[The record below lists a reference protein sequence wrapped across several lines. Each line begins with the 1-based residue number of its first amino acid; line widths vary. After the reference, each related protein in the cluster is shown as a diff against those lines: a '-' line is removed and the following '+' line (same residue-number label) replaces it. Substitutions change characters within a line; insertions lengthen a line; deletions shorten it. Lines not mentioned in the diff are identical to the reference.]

1 MKKTI
6 RKRTIKNES
15 PLEEKFYKK
24 AIENNLNL
32 LRQYP
37 VGKYRLDFGYIEN
50 DLKIAI
56 EIDGSKFHRTTE
68 QLNNDY
74 KRERFLLLQ
83 GFTVVRFT
91 GSEVFNHC
99 NNCITQLIT
108 ILNYLKS
115 KKEINTN

>member
-1 MKKTI
+1 LKYPKKKTI
-6 RKRTIKNES
+6 IKNES

-24 AIENNLNL
+24 SLEHELKL
-32 LRQYP
+32 LRQYQ
-37 VGKYRLDFGYIEN
+37 VGKYKLDFVYLEN
-50 DLKIAI
+50 DLKVAI

-83 GFTVVRFT
+83 GYTVIRFT

-108 ILNYLKS
+108 ILNYLKN